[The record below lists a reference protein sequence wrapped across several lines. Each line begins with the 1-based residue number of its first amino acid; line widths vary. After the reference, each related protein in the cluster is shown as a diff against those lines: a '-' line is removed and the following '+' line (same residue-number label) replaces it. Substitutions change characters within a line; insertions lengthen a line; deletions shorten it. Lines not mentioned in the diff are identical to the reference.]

1 VLANLLEIV
10 GTGVGTGVGAGTG
23 IMVGRGVGLCEFD
36 GSIVGS

>member
-1 VLANLLEIV
+1 MLANLLEIV

-36 GSIVGS
+36 GSSVGS